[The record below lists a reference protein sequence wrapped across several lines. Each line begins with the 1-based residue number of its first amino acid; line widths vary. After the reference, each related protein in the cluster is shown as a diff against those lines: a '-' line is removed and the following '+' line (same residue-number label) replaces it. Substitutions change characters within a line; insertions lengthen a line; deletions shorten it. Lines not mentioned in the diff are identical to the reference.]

1 MSPFPDQKSA
11 VVLRRASNCDLE
23 DMIAIRIEAM
33 RESLER
39 LGRFDPMRVRERLR
53 SAFEPACMRH
63 ILISGERVGYLT
75 LIPHTGSDSLRLHHL
90 YIRPTHQGHG
100 VGAWALEWVGDVLG
114 LLCCLVLAWYGT
126 QATWA
131 SYAAGS
137 LSIKTLVT
145 PEWWSLA
152 PLPVVFVLLSIE
164 MVFRMHRLLHA
175 ERGPRQDAVS
185 AA

>member
-1 MSPFPDQKSA
+1 MMQALSERFGRWLSGLALLGCLLLLAMMLIIVADVA
-11 VVLRRASNCDLE
+11 LRNFAIPGGPQGLSWSNEVSELMLYLITMCVAPWLLRQGQHIRVDIFLQ
-23 DMIAIRIEAM
+23 AIPSR
-33 RESLER
+33 
-39 LGRFDPMRVRERLR
+39 
-53 SAFEPACMRH
+53 
-63 ILISGERVGYLT
+63 T
-75 LIPHTGSDSLRLHHL
+75 
-90 YIRPTHQGHG
+90 
-100 VGAWALEWVGDVLG
+100 AWALEWVADVLG
-114 LLCCLVLAWYGT
+114 LLCCLVLAWYGA

-152 PLPVVFVLLSIE
+152 PLPMVFVLLSIE
-164 MVFRMHRLLHA
+164 MVFRMHRLYHA